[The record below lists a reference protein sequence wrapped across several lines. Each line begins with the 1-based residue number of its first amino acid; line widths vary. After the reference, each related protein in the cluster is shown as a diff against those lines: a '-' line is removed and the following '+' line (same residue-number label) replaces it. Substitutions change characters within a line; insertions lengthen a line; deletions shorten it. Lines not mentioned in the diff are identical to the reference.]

1 MIDEHSHTWA
11 AVKRRAEEIE
21 EEATAIAQTRGLE
34 PIPTEFERG
43 RLAAVRA
50 ILALAA
56 EEPSEMP
63 SEDVTY

>member
-11 AVKRRAEEIE
+11 AVKRRAEEIQD
-21 EEATAIAQTRGLE
+21 EAAAAALARGLE